1 MGESHAHDPMS
12 VSDSSLRQLLDH
24 FSKTPYRARDN
35 SNSSKIEGFERKC
48 LALFGKDYKYS
59 VILNSNGELCGHYPG
74 KLVIME
80 YMLENDILMEE
91 RMESLY
97 DISKLRELMFRS
109 RFARCRERFV
119 MPVILYEGK
128 HICRS
133 ATLSGGPEIYGR
145 SGLNYF
151 FSGGESAEPDDDETM
166 THMSRSTAASNDWP
180 LFDRVRGQDIKLMKM
195 LSVNSVCDLML
206 ENKKVKFGVNVT
218 SSEKVD
224 KEHRYA
230 DFCLLSLPYPGC
242 EFFKDFR
249 DNGFNGINLFFDWS
263 QDFVDADLSIP
274 DRVASSTAIDWHMYR
289 SWDLVK
295 ITQNYLKLLLYLIKD
310 GDSGLLVHCIS
321 GWDRTPLYISL
332 LRLSL
337 WADCKA
343 HASLTA
349 AEILY
354 LTIAY
359 DWLLFG
365 HNLSDRLSKGE
376 DVFFFCF
383 NFLKHITS
391 DEFSLVSRRNQRGSI
406 RNDSESYLE
415 QMVLLD
421 LEESKKYKLGSNSSL
436 SSNISVTSIS
446 STSSPII
453 SSIHDS
459 TSSSAREEGRN
470 GDAHQASNGA
480 LKCNGSDRTKSPGYR
495 YDSSKQGLVQPQS
508 ATSPVAVPR
517 ACRRSSAD
525 LAKSTSS
532 ACGSWQIVSGTG
544 SVKGYFSARDSPL
557 TINSDV
563 SSGSGSSATSSAPI
577 HESIPEDSLRKQ
589 RLDEVRMLFNKIYSA
604 VIGPRYS
611 MEPQSGISSVI
622 GNLATK
628 VGLKGGR
635 GTYV

>member
-1 MGESHAHDPMS
+1 MQMGDHQQEAVVNDL
-12 VSDSSLRQLLDH
+12 DTRQLLDH
-24 FSKTPYRARDN
+24 FSKTQYRARD
-35 SNSSKIEGFERKC
+35 NSSKIEGFERKC

-74 KLVIME
+74 KLVILE
-80 YMLENDILMEE
+80 YMLGAEGLEE
-91 RMESLY
+91 REHVESMY
-97 DISKLRELMFRS
+97 DVTKLRELMCRS

-119 MPVILYEGK
+119 MPVILCDGK

-133 ATLSGGPEIYGR
+133 STLSGGPEIYGR
-145 SGLNYF
+145 SGFNYL
-151 FSGGESAEPDDDETM
+151 FSGGESAEPEDEETM
-166 THMSRSTAASNDWP
+166 TSLSRSPSTSNDWP
-180 LFDRVRGQDIKLMKM
+180 LFDRYRGQDIKLMKM
-195 LSVNSVCDLML
+195 LSVTSVCDLML

-249 DNGFNGINLFFDWS
+249 DNGFNGINLHFDWS

-274 DRVASSTAIDWHMYR
+274 DRVASSTSIDWHMYR

-295 ITQNYLKLLLYLIKD
+295 ISQNYLKLLLFLIKD
-310 GDSGLLVHCIS
+310 RDSGLLVHCIS
-321 GWDRTPLYISL
+321 GWDRTPLFISL

-337 WADCKA
+337 WADGKA
-343 HASLTA
+343 HVNLTA

-365 HNLSDRLSKGE
+365 HNLCDRLGKGE

-391 DEFSLVSRRNQRGSI
+391 DEFSIVQRRNQRASS
-406 RNDSESYLE
+406 RTDSESCLE
-415 QMVLLD
+415 PMVLLE
-421 LEESKKYKLGSNSSL
+421 LEESRKYKLGSNSSL
-436 SSNISVTSIS
+436 SSNISITSIS
-446 STSSPII
+446 STSSPIL
-453 SSIHDS
+453 SSVQDS
-459 TSSSAREEGRN
+459 NSREESRN
-470 GDAHQASNGA
+470 GDLHQTSNGA
-480 LKCNGSDRTKSPGYR
+480 VKYHVPKSSNHRHEIP
-495 YDSSKQGLVQPQS
+495 KQGAVHPQS

-517 ACRRSSAD
+517 SHRRSSAD
-525 LAKSTSS
+525 VAKSTSS
-532 ACGSWQIVSGTG
+532 ACGSWQMVSGTG
-544 SVKGYFSARDSPL
+544 SVKGYFSSRDSPL
-557 TINSDV
+557 TINPDL
-563 SSGSGSSATSSAPI
+563 SSGSGSSAASNPPI
-577 HESIPEDSLRKQ
+577 PECIPEDSMRKQ
-589 RLDEVRMLFNKIYSA
+589 RLDEVRMLFNKVYSA

-611 MEPQSGISSVI
+611 MDSISGGIGSVI
-622 GNLATK
+622 GNLVTK

-635 GTYV
+635 GPYV

>member
-1 MGESHAHDPMS
+1 MGDSQGTS
-12 VSDSSLRQLLDH
+12 VINENDTRQLLDH
-24 FSKTPYRARDN
+24 FSKTQYRAREG
-35 SNSSKIEGFERKC
+35 SSKVEGFERKC
-48 LALFGKDYKYS
+48 LALFAKDYKYS

-74 KLVIME
+74 KLVILE
-80 YMLENDILMEE
+80 YMLGADGQVGE
-91 RMESLY
+91 RDHVESMY
-97 DISKLRELMFRS
+97 DVTKLREIMCRS

-119 MPVILYEGK
+119 MPVILCDGK

-145 SGLNYF
+145 SGFNYL
-151 FSGGESAEPDDDETM
+151 FSGGESAELDDEETM
-166 THMSRSTAASNDWP
+166 TSLSRSPSTSSNDWP
-180 LFDRVRGQDIKLMKM
+180 LFDRYRGQDIKLLKM
-195 LSVNSVCDLML
+195 LQVTAVCDLML

-274 DRVASSTAIDWHMYR
+274 DRVATSTGIDWHMYR
-289 SWDLVK
+289 QWDLVK
-295 ITQNYLKLLLYLIKD
+295 ITQNYLKLLLFLIKD
-310 GDSGLLVHCIS
+310 GDSGVLVHCIS
-321 GWDRTPLYISL
+321 GWDRTPLFISL

-343 HASLTA
+343 HANLSA

-359 DWLLFG
+359 DWLLYG
-365 HNLSDRLSKGE
+365 HNLCDRLGKGE

-391 DEFSLVSRRNQRGSI
+391 DDFSLLQRSRRHRASS
-406 RNDSESYLE
+406 RADSESCLE
-415 QMVLLD
+415 PMVLLD
-421 LEESKKYKLGSNSSL
+421 LEESRKYKLGSNSSL
-436 SSNISVTSIS
+436 GSNISITSIS
-446 STSSPII
+446 STSSPILTSVQD
-453 SSIHDS
+453 SSCK
-459 TSSSAREEGRN
+459 EETRN
-470 GDAHQASNGA
+470 GDVHQTSNGA
-480 LKCNGSDRTKSPGYR
+480 PKYNVPKSALHRPE
-495 YDSSKQGLVQPQS
+495 SSKQTIIQS

-517 ACRRSSAD
+517 SCRRSSAD

-532 ACGSWQIVSGTG
+532 ACGSWQIISGTG

-557 TINSDV
+557 TINSDI
-563 SSGSGSSATSSAPI
+563 SSGSASSANSNPPI
-577 HESIPEDSLRKQ
+577 PEHIPEESIRKQ
-589 RLDEVRMLFNKIYSA
+589 RLDQVRMEFNKIYSS
-604 VIGPRYS
+604 VIGPRYA
-611 MEPQSGISSVI
+611 MEPSTGIGGVL
-622 GNLATK
+622 GNLVTK

-635 GTYV
+635 GQYA